1 MRQKRKRILIIYT
14 GGTIGMMK
22 TRHGYA
28 PQKEK
33 FHQLLDAIPE
43 LKADGMPEWEVVESL
58 AEIMLIVKVGKNA
71 KFASFNIQI

>member
-1 MRQKRKRILIIYT
+1 MSKTKRKKILIIYT

-22 TRHGYA
+22 TRRGYT

-43 LKADGMPEWEVVESL
+43 LKAALKQEGIPVRL
-58 AEIMLIVKVGKNA
+58 TI
-71 KFASFNIQI
+71 